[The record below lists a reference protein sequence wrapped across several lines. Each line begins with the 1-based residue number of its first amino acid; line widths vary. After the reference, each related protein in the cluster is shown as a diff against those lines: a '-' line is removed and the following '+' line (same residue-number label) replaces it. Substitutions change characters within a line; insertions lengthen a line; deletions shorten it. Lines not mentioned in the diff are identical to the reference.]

1 MCDRRLTALHGAGER
16 RGRRRPVRFQR
27 RAHRGLRQRGAPRK
41 TAAVRRLAAG
51 RRGGRRRDERSPGAA
66 GTCPCLR
73 QRPAG
78 VGGDPRHG
86 GRGQRTDGGAVRQ
99 RLRGRADRPQRR
111 HRHSDRLRQ
120 WGVACLQRGRQRP
133 GRRLR
138 GGERW
143 RHAARPAQLRGCA
156 RRCGGHGGRHRGQP
170 GGRRSVRKLRQ
181 PCPCR
186 RPAGRQ
192 FGRRHRRL
200 AGRRRDPL
208 LQLWRCD
215 RRGRGRGRRGRRGA
229 SPGARDA
236 PAPFLP
242 ELRRCR
248 RRARKRRRRG
258 HRWPRAGRGGQLCH
272 GHAPRLCQRR
282 ARAAR
287 RGAGLRYLRPPGC
300 TGRACAVYR
309 ALPQLQPGAGRP
321 GRRRGLRP
329 VRGRGRI
336 MDQRL
341 LCRVRCARR
350 QSHRLRAVGGRRRA
364 RTGKLLPDP
373 GRGAA
378 AAGRSPRR
386 GRDGGKR
393 RQPGRGPGG
402 RGGRPA
408 AVSGDAGYC
417 RRGGTVLCSAAHRRY
432 GCRGHRPHNARG
444 RPGRAHRG
452 CGGPHGGRDPVP
464 LR

>member
-1 MCDRRLTALHGAGER
+1 MCDRRRTALHGAGER

-51 RRGGRRRDERSPGAA
+51 RRGGRRRDDRSPGAA

-120 WGVACLQRGRQRP
+120 RGVACLQRGRQRP

-138 GGERW
+138 GGERG

-170 GGRRSVRKLRQ
+170 GGRRSVRRLRQ
-181 PCPCR
+181 FCPGR

-242 ELRRCR
+242 ELRRCH
-248 RRARKRRRRG
+248 RRA
-258 HRWPRAGRGGQLCH
+258 
-272 GHAPRLCQRR
+272 
-282 ARAAR
+282 
-287 RGAGLRYLRPPGC
+287 
-300 TGRACAVYR
+300 
-309 ALPQLQPGAGRP
+309 
-321 GRRRGLRP
+321 
-329 VRGRGRI
+329 
-336 MDQRL
+336 
-341 LCRVRCARR
+341 
-350 QSHRLRAVGGRRRA
+350 
-364 RTGKLLPDP
+364 
-373 GRGAA
+373 
-378 AAGRSPRR
+378 
-386 GRDGGKR
+386 
-393 RQPGRGPGG
+393 
-402 RGGRPA
+402 
-408 AVSGDAGYC
+408 
-417 RRGGTVLCSAAHRRY
+417 
-432 GCRGHRPHNARG
+432 
-444 RPGRAHRG
+444 
-452 CGGPHGGRDPVP
+452 
-464 LR
+464 